1 MINNQNGTQV
11 RVTAKNIKK
20 KDCRKKANKSITKI
34 VISM

>member
-20 KDCRKKANKSITKI
+20 KIAEKKRINQ
-34 VISM
+34 